1 MRQKRTIDELSIE
14 ELERILAIKKRES
27 RQEQLRRMK
36 QSGRVI
42 ETANTPPAPHPQPP
56 SEPTPYSDANGLS
69 AGSIELPAEAV
80 EKRKIAPQFEDNVN
94 PAAFEQSQRDGAGR
108 IWRSFV
114 DRSLLLL
121 EVGAVVGL
129 VVLGVSLLNGLS
141 LLQEETAAAQAAA
154 EEQRSASIPTLAPTP
169 QLRLTDVVLPTGHT
183 PPQNGVSSFNFAEV
197 PAALQAEVARQVFLP
212 DDFARPLQTDDTP
225 VRVRIPALNIDHDIV
240 QGVDWNA
247 LQLGVGMLP
256 NGATPHSDGDNVV
269 LAAHNDIYGEIFRN
283 LDQLEAGDQIEIQT
297 QTGSYVY
304 VVRSTE
310 IVEPDA
316 VHVMQSQ
323 GTPMVTLISCYP
335 YQVNTQRIV
344 VFADRSDTIP
354 R

>member
-1 MRQKRTIDELSIE
+1 MRQKRTVDELSIE
-14 ELERILAIKKRES
+14 ELERILAIKRREA
-27 RQEQLRRMK
+27 RQDNLRRLK

-42 ETANTPPAPHPQPP
+42 ETGNNTVSQSLP
-56 SEPTPYSDANGLS
+56 SDEPSPYSDANGLP
-69 AGSIELPAEAV
+69 AQTIELPAEAV
-80 EKRKIAPQFEDNVN
+80 EKRKIAPQFEDGVN
-94 PAAFEQSQRDGAGR
+94 PDAFAEPRRDGAGR

-121 EVGAVVGL
+121 EVAAVVGL
-129 VVLGVSLLNGLS
+129 VVLGLSLFNGLE
-141 LLQEETAAAQAAA
+141 LLQQETAAAQAAA
-154 EEQRSASIPTLAPTP
+154 EEQRNASIPTLAPTP
-169 QLRLTDVVLPTGHT
+169 QLRIADVVLPTGHT

-212 DDFARPLQTDDTP
+212 DDFARPERTDDTP
-225 VRVRIPALNIDHDIV
+225 LRVRIPALNIDHDIV

-256 NGATPHSDGDNVV
+256 NGAVPRNDGDNVV

-283 LDQLEAGDQIEIQT
+283 LDQLEPGDQIEVQT
-297 QTGSYVY
+297 QSGSYVY
-304 VVRSTE
+304 VVRETQ

-316 VHVMQSQ
+316 VHVMQPQ

-344 VFADRSDTIP
+344 VFADRADAMQ
-354 R
+354 

>member
-1 MRQKRTIDELSIE
+1 
-14 ELERILAIKKRES
+14 
-27 RQEQLRRMK
+27 
-36 QSGRVI
+36 G
-42 ETANTPPAPHPQPP
+42 NTPSSPAPQPTT
-56 SEPTPYSDANGLS
+56 EPGPYSDPNGLP

-80 EKRKIAPQFEDNVN
+80 EKRKIAPQFEDNLN
-94 PAAFEQSQRDGAGR
+94 AAAFERSPRDGAGR

-121 EVGAVVGL
+121 EVAAVVGL
-129 VVLGVSLLNGLS
+129 VLLGMSMVNGLS

-154 EEQRSASIPTLAPTP
+154 EEQRAASIPTLAPTP
-169 QLRLTDVVLPTGHT
+169 QLRLADVVLPTGHT

-212 DDFARPLQTDDTP
+212 DNFARPVQTDDTP
-225 VRVRIPALNIDHDIV
+225 LRVRIPALNIDHAIV

-256 NGATPHSDGDNVV
+256 NGSTPRSDGDNVV
-269 LAAHNDIYGEIFRN
+269 LAAHNDIYGEIFRH
-283 LDQLEAGDQIEIQT
+283 LDQLAEGDQIEIQT
-297 QTGSYVY
+297 QNGSYVY
-304 VVRSTE
+304 IVRGTE
-310 IVEPDA
+310 IVAPDD

-344 VFADRSDTIP
+344 VFADRSDTASQ
-354 R
+354 